1 MREHGAYTVDVPK
14 DECTQTADGLI
25 GLDVH
30 LNLKR
35 EPPNSKHGDD
45 VYVII
50 FDRFKLKYNDNN
62 VCLQL
67 KLKVK
72 LSLCTTK
79 HRDMETYWG
88 SGGIAPRIV

>member
-1 MREHGAYTVDVPK
+1 MSEHGAYTVDVPK

-72 LSLCTTK
+72 LSLCFN
-79 HRDMETYWG
+79 R
-88 SGGIAPRIV
+88 APRHEGVLGEWRYSSTHS